1 MLERLKLFAR
11 QFEAHIDEGILDLLD
26 EAAYLS
32 DKQ

>member
-26 EAAYLS
+26 KAAYLS
-32 DKQ
+32 AEQ

>member
-1 MLERLKLFAR
+1 MLQILKLFAR
-11 QFEAHIDEGILDLLD
+11 KFEAHIDARILDLLD

>member
-1 MLERLKLFAR
+1 MPERLKLNAR
-11 QFEAHIDEGILDLLD
+11 KFEAHNDARILDLLD